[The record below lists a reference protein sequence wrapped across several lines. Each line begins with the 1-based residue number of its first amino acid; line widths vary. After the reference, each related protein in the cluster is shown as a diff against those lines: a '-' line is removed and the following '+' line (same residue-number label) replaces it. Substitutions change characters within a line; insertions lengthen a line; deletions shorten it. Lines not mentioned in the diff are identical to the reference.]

1 MKRFTFLFVV
11 ILSLPYFLVA
21 QEEPEELKL
30 DFTGYVGYDLFFDT
44 YESVTSR
51 DGELYLYP
59 SAENLDVN
67 GDDLN
72 QNLQMQMRSLQSR
85 AKLSASGL
93 SAFGA
98 NAKAVIEGDFMG
110 TATAYSRLFRLRHAF
125 VQLDWDKSQLVMGHT
140 WHPMFVTECF
150 PAVAAFGAGLPFNP
164 LNRAP
169 QIRYTFKPISSLSF
183 MGALISHG
191 YHKSSGPADAQ
202 TNSGIPELQFQFKYK
217 NDFLL
222 AGFTG
227 GYKFLTPRLVTA
239 DGVKTNETIGSYNL
253 QGFAKITTTPIT
265 IKVEGVYGQNLSS
278 YVMIGGYGA
287 AEAPT
292 GPTRVDDYSY
302 TNINT
307 LSLWSE
313 VSTNFEAV
321 NGGIFFGYSSNLG
334 AKGDYYRLVGYT
346 RGEYIDYIFRVS
358 PRVQYTSGKMTFT
371 FEYMMT
377 GAAYGTL
384 DVANAEYSFT
394 NTEAPTIN
402 NRILLGVKYKF

>member
-1 MKRFTFLFVV
+1 MKRFTFLFAI
-11 ILSLPYFLVA
+11 ILFLPYFLVA
-21 QEEPEELKL
+21 QEEPEKLKIN
-30 DFTGYVGYDLFFDT
+30 FNGYVGYDLFFDT

-51 DGELYLYP
+51 DGEIYLYP
-59 SAENLDVN
+59 SAENPDAN

-85 AKLSASGL
+85 TRLSASGL

-98 NAKAVIEGDFMG
+98 SAKAVIEGDFLG

-140 WHPMFVTECF
+140 WHPMFVTDCF
-150 PAVAAFGAGLPFNP
+150 PSVAAFGAALPFNP

-202 TNSGIPELQFQFKYK
+202 SNSGIPELQFQFKYK
-217 NDFLL
+217 NDLLL

-239 DGVKTNETIGSYNL
+239 ANVKTNKTIGSYNL

-287 AEAPT
+287 TEDPAL
-292 GPTRVDDYSY
+292 VDDYSY

-307 LSLWSE
+307 LSFWSE
-313 VSTNFEAV
+313 VHTNFKKF
-321 NGGIFFGYSSNLG
+321 NGGLFFGYSSNLG
-334 AKGDYYRLVGYT
+334 AKDDYYSLGYA
-346 RGEYIDYIFRVS
+346 RGEKIDYIFRVS

-384 DVANAEYSFT
+384 DAVNPEYSFT
-394 NTEAPTIN
+394 HTETPTIN
-402 NRILLGVKYKF
+402 NRILLGAKYKF